1 MIKTYAYDVEILPN
15 FFCITITDVGS
26 YLDIFKDCVNAK
38 DKPIPLT
45 QILTVAEIKKR
56 LDTVERKKFYITD
69 TDDSQLLQ
77 MLGYINSMRP
87 HYEVDDDGNQIP
99 IRSDWFGYNSN
110 AYDKL
115 MIAGL
120 LMFANQTNS
129 TKELITK
136 LYELSKH
143 IIDLQDNEEMR
154 RHDYSL
160 SLCNKYPL
168 PYTNV
173 DIMTIF
179 ALNKVGSTTD
189 DDGNK
194 HYFGKG
200 LKQTSINLQWYELL
214 EYELPPISDK
224 DVEFYWKNP
233 IYKNIPADK
242 LNKLISKW
250 DRYMLPEW
258 IEPTLHYNDNDVFIV
273 CEMIRLFMDEI
284 RLRYSIAHNF
294 KIDCLSSS
302 RSNIADKLFVSTY
315 SKRSGLTPEQWRGK
329 KTDRTAM
336 SFKRVIFDFI
346 KFKTKP
352 LQELLEEMK
361 SIILYS
367 TGKKALKEIAPKY
380 PNLKYLKTDTNSG
393 WFEVAINKTIY
404 TIATGGLHTKDIPRE
419 LKSKI
424 ELINDSSTGEEKRA
438 KIAKIAKS
446 KDDSIWNHITDDSYI
461 YVHWDISSFYPS
473 IMVEYEVA
481 PKHLDKKT
489 FVGCVRYYRDTRIT
503 AKHSKEKLIDGVPP
517 AILAQALKIVI
528 NSIYGKFSFE
538 KGDIYDRLCTLI
550 VTINGQL
557 MIMML
562 CEELELNGIEVA
574 SANTDGIVVKLH
586 KYNKS
591 KFDEIAK
598 NWMNLTGLSADS
610 EEYLCYINR
619 DINNYY
625 VEELNGKSDAKG
637 DLNEFMYI
645 KDLSKG
651 YDMPI
656 VAHAVINYFVHNIP
670 VLETLYASKNI
681 LDFCKTQNVGRQFH
695 VEFTKG
701 NHTEQLQR
709 FVRFYVT
716 NQGGVLEKVND
727 NTQGRNNMCAG
738 KQVAVLN
745 TLDDT
750 RIEFRNI
757 DYKYY
762 YEAALKIIDPI
773 KLNISPNQKGD
784 RSKGLKSGK
793 VLIKQMSGQ
802 YNSLFDDADF

>member
-1 MIKTYAYDVEILPN
+1 MIRTYSYDVEVLPN
-15 FFCITITDVGS
+15 FFCITITDVSS
-26 YLDIFKDCVNAK
+26 YLEIFKDCVSSGEK
-38 DKPIPLT
+38 SKPIPMT
-45 QILTVAEIKKR
+45 QILTVDEIKKR
-56 LDTVERKKFYITD
+56 LYTVKRKKFYITD

-77 MLGYINSMRP
+77 MLGYINNMRP
-87 HYEVDDDGNQIP
+87 YYEVDDDGKQIP
-99 IRSDWFGYNSN
+99 VRSDWFGYNSN

-115 MIAGL
+115 MVAGL
-120 LMFANQTNS
+120 LMFANQTNN

-143 IIDLQDNEEMR
+143 IISLQDNEEMR

-179 ALNKVGSTTD
+179 ALNKVGSTID
-189 DDGNK
+189 DNGNK

-224 DVEFYWKNP
+224 DIEFYWKNP
-233 IYKNIPADK
+233 IYKGIPADK
-242 LNKLISKW
+242 LNKLVSKW

-284 RLRYSIAHNF
+284 RLRYSITHNF

-302 RSNIADKLFVSTY
+302 RSNIADKLFISTY
-315 SKRSGLTPEQWRGK
+315 SKRSGLAPEQWRGK

-336 SFKRVIFDFI
+336 SFKRIIFDFI

-361 SIILYS
+361 SITLYS

-438 KIAKIAKS
+438 KIAEIAKS
-446 KDDSIWNHITDDSYI
+446 NNSIWNYISNDSYI

-473 IMVEYEVA
+473 IMVEYKVA
-481 PKHLDKKT
+481 PKHLDKNT
-489 FVGCVRYYRDTRIT
+489 FISCVKYYRDTRVT

-517 AILAQALKIVI
+517 KILAEALKIVI

-550 VTINGQL
+550 ITINGQL

-562 CEELELNGIEVA
+562 CEELELNGIEVV

-591 KFDEIAK
+591 KFDKIAED
-598 NWMNLTGLSADS
+598 WMKLTGLSADS
-610 EEYLCYINR
+610 EEYLMYINR

-625 VEELNGKSDAKG
+625 VEELNGKTDAKG

-645 KDLSKG
+645 KDLAKG
-651 YDMPI
+651 YDMPV
-656 VAHAVINYFVHNIP
+656 VARAVVNYFKGVP

-681 LDFCKTQNVGRQFH
+681 LDFCKTQNISKKFH
-695 VEFTKG
+695 IELLKPIK
-701 NHTEQLQR
+701 NIILQR
-709 FVRFYVT
+709 SIRYYVS
-716 NQGGVLEKVND
+716 NNGDIIIKVND
-727 NTQGRNNMCAG
+727 LNPSFKNSLCAG
-738 KQVAVLN
+738 YKCTVLN
-745 TLDDT
+745 TLDDV
-750 RIEFRNI
+750 RIEYRDIN
-757 DYKYY
+757 YKYY
-762 YEAALKIIDPI
+762 YNEALKIIDSI
-773 KLNISPNQKGD
+773 KLGISTKMKG
-784 RSKGLKSGK
+784 GK
-793 VLIKQMSGQ
+793 TLIKKYSGQ
-802 YNSLFDDADF
+802 YKSLFDDLSDE

>member
-1 MIKTYAYDVEILPN
+1 MINTFSYDVEVLPN
-15 FFCITITDVGS
+15 FFCVTVIDFAS
-26 YLDIFKDCVNAK
+26 YLEVFKDCVNAK
-38 DKPIPLT
+38 GKPVPLT
-45 QILTVAEIKKR
+45 QVLTVAEIKSRINTVKR
-56 LDTVERKKFYITD
+56 KEFHITD
-69 TDDSQLLQ
+69 TDDTQLLP

-87 HYEVDDDGNQIP
+87 HYDDLNTP

-110 AYDKL
+110 SYDKL

-120 LMFANQTNS
+120 LMYANQTNS

-224 DVEFYWKNP
+224 DVEFYWKD
-233 IYKNIPADK
+233 YKYKGIPADK
-242 LNKLISKW
+242 LNKLVSKW

-294 KIDCLSSS
+294 NIDCLSSS
-302 RSNIADKLFVSTY
+302 RSNIADKLFISTY

-352 LQELLEEMK
+352 LQELLEEMR
-361 SIILYS
+361 SITLYS
-367 TGKKALKEIAPKY
+367 VGKKALKEIAPKY
-380 PNLKYLKTDTNSG
+380 PNLKYLKTNNDSG
-393 WFEVAINKTIY
+393 WFEVTINKLTY
-404 TIATGGLHTKDIPRE
+404 TIATGGLHTQDIPRE
-419 LKSKI
+419 LRSKI
-424 ELINDSSTGEEKRA
+424 ELIDDSSTGEEKRA
-438 KIAKIAKS
+438 KIAEIANR
-446 KDDSIWNHITDDSYI
+446 KDDCIWNHITDDSYI
-461 YVHWDISSFYPS
+461 YVHWDIASFYPS
-473 IMVEYEVA
+473 IMVEYEIA
-481 PKHLDKKT
+481 PNHLVKQI
-489 FVGCVRYYRDTRIT
+489 FVGCVKYYRDTRVT

-517 AILAQALKIVI
+517 KILAEALKIVI
-528 NSIYGKFSFE
+528 NSIYGKFGFE
-538 KGDIYDRLCTLI
+538 KGDLYDRLCTLK

-562 CEELELNGIEVA
+562 CEELELNGIEVI

-586 KYNKS
+586 KRNKA
-591 KFDEIAK
+591 KFDEIAQ
-598 NWMNLTGLSADS
+598 NWMNTTRLKADS
-610 EEYLCYINR
+610 EEYLMYINR
-619 DINNYY
+619 DINNYFI
-625 VEELNGKSDAKG
+625 EELNGKTDSKG

-645 KDLSKG
+645 KSLDKG

-656 VAHAVINYFVHNIP
+656 VARAVVNYFKGIP
-670 VLETLYASKNI
+670 VLETLYDSKNI

-701 NHTEQLQR
+701 GRTEELQR

-716 NQGGVLEKVND
+716 NNGGTLEKVND
-727 NTQGRNNMCAG
+727 NTKARNNMCAG
-738 KQVAVLN
+738 KQVAVIN

-750 RIEFRNI
+750 RIEYRNI
-757 DYKYY
+757 NYSYY

-773 KLNISPNQKGD
+773 KLSISPNQKGNAQL
-784 RSKGLKSGK
+784 GTKSGK
-793 VLIKQMSGQ
+793 SLLKKMSGQ
-802 YNSLFDDADF
+802 YQSLFDDLE

>member
-1 MIKTYAYDVEILPN
+1 MINTYSYDVEVLPN
-15 FFCITITDVGS
+15 FFCITITEVGS
-26 YLDIFKDCVNAK
+26 YLEIFKDCVSNDGK
-38 DKPIPLT
+38 NKPIPLT
-45 QILTVAEIKKR
+45 QILTVAEIKNR
-56 LDTVERKKFYITD
+56 LNNVKRKKFYITD
-69 TDDSQLLQ
+69 TDDAQLLS

-87 HYEVDDDGNQIP
+87 HYDDSNTP

-110 AYDKL
+110 SYDKY

-120 LMFANQTNS
+120 LMYAGQTNS

-143 IIDLQDNEEMR
+143 IISLQDNEEMR
-154 RHDYSL
+154 RHDYTL

-168 PYTNV
+168 PFVNV

-179 ALNKVGSTTD
+179 ALNKVGSMID
-189 DDGNK
+189 DKGEK
-194 HYFGKG
+194 RYYGKG

-224 DVEFYWKNP
+224 DIEFYQKDYR
-233 IYKNIPADK
+233 YKGISADK
-242 LNKLISKW
+242 LNLLISKW
-250 DRYMLPEW
+250 DRFMLPEW
-258 IEPTLHYNDNDVFIV
+258 IDATMHYNDNDVFIV

-302 RSNIADKLFVSTY
+302 RSNIADKLFISTY

-329 KTDRTAM
+329 KTERTAM

-352 LQELLEEMK
+352 LQELLEE
-361 SIILYS
+361 IRGITLYS
-367 TGKKALKEIAPKY
+367 VGKKALKEIAPKY

-393 WFEVAINKTIY
+393 WFEVTINKLTY
-404 TIATGGLHTKDIPRE
+404 TIATGGLHTQDIPRE
-419 LKSKI
+419 LRSKI
-424 ELINDSSTGEEKRA
+424 ELIDDFPTGEEKRA
-438 KIAKIAKS
+438 KIAELAKAGT
-446 KDDSIWNHITDDSYI
+446 IWDNITDDSYVYI
-461 YVHWDISSFYPS
+461 HFDIASFYPS

-489 FVGCVRYYRDTRIT
+489 FVGCVKYFRDTRIT
-503 AKHSKEKLIDGVPP
+503 AKHSKEKLIDNVPP
-517 AILAQALKIVI
+517 KILAEALKIVI
-528 NSIYGKFSFE
+528 NSIYGKFGFE
-538 KGDIYDRLCTLI
+538 KGDLYDRLCTLI

-562 CEELELNGIEVA
+562 CEELELNEIEVM
-574 SANTDGIVVKLH
+574 SANTDGIVVKLY
-586 KYNKS
+586 KRNKA
-591 KFDEIAK
+591 KFDEITN
-598 NWMNLTGLSADS
+598 NWMKLTKLSADS
-610 EEYLCYINR
+610 EEYLMYINR
-619 DINNYY
+619 DINNYFI
-625 VEELNGKSDAKG
+625 EELNGKTDSKG

-645 KDLSKG
+645 KSLDKG

-656 VAHAVINYFVHNIP
+656 VARAVINYFKGIP
-670 VLETLYASKNI
+670 ILETLYDSKNI

-701 NHTEQLQR
+701 SRTEKLQR

-716 NQGGVLEKVND
+716 NNGGILEKVND
-727 NTQGRNNMCAG
+727 NTKTRNNMCAG
-738 KQVAVLN
+738 KQVAIIN
-745 TLDDT
+745 TLNDQ
-750 RIEFRNI
+750 RIEYRNI
-757 DYKYY
+757 NYSYY

-784 RSKGLKSGK
+784 AQLGTKSGK
-793 VLIKQMSGQ
+793 SLLKKYSGS
-802 YNSLFDDADF
+802 YSSLFDDADF